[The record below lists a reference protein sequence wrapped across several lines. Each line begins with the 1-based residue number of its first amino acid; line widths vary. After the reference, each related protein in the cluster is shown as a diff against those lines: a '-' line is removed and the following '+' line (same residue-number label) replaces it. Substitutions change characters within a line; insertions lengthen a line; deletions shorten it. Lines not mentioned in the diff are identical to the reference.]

1 MLKVIPVEAA
11 IGLPLAHDITE
22 IIPGKHKGPAFRR
35 GHIIRQEDVA
45 KLLDVGKA
53 NIYVMELEK
62 DELHEEDAARRLAK
76 AAAGSNL
83 KLTDPS
89 EGRINLVA
97 AISGL
102 LKVNVDLLYRFNSL
116 GDLMLATLPGDRF
129 VKEGTVVAGTRT
141 IPVLVK
147 ESLVQQAEALCKD
160 NPIVQVL
167 PMPAKHVRLVVTG
180 SEVFTGRIKDGF
192 GPIVSKKVGDLGS
205 SVDSV
210 ELSPDDPDVIAGHI
224 KNAKQAGA
232 DMILVSGGMSV
243 DPDDKTPEGI
253 RRSGAKVETHGFP
266 VLPGSMFLLAYLGD
280 TPVMGLSGCVLH
292 DPFTAF
298 DALLP
303 RLIAGEKITR
313 ADIMAMGHGGL
324 AKKHDH

>member
-11 IGLPLAHDITE
+11 VGLPLAHDITE

-147 ESLVQQAEALCKD
+147 EALVQQAEALCKD

-192 GPIVSKKVGDLGS
+192 GPIVSKKVGELGS

>member
-1 MLKVIPVEAA
+1 MLRVIPVEAA
-11 IGLPLAHDITE
+11 VGLPLAHDITE

-35 GHIIRQEDVA
+35 GHIIRQEDVS

-76 AAAGSNL
+76 AAAGANL

-102 LKVNVDLLYRFNSL
+102 LKVDADLLYRFNSL
-116 GDLMLATLPGDRF
+116 GDLMMATLPGDRY
-129 VKEGTVVAGTRT
+129 VREGTVVAGTRT

-160 NPIVQVL
+160 RPIVRLL
-167 PMPAKHVRLVVTG
+167 PMPARHVRLVVTG

-192 GPIVSKKVGDLGS
+192 GPIVSKKVGELGS

-210 ELSPDDPDVIAGHI
+210 ELSPDDPDVIANHI

-232 DMILVSGGMSV
+232 EIILVSGGMSV

-266 VLPGSMFLLAYLGD
+266 VLPGSMFVMAYLGD